1 MAERLTSQPG
11 QRGGVTRSTLR
22 LWAFLCLTL
31 GTLGFSVIQN
41 RLLNLGN
48 TSAEALLAAMQ
59 ASPRVMT
66 YATVALILQA
76 IHSCAAPLF
85 AFLLVDGFLHT
96 GNWQK
101 YFLRV
106 LGVAVLSELPYNLAV
121 GGKWLITPT
130 RNPAFGL
137 VLALVMLYF
146 FARYKDKTLSHT
158 VIKAVVALAAV
169 LWSIMLGIQDGAPL
183 VILTMVLWLT
193 WNKPILR
200 TIFGCV
206 SAFACSLFSPF
217 YMLSPMVFTLVH
229 LYNGEQ
235 GEENVWVKHLAYPV
249 MLLAFGIL
257 AVYVL

>member
-1 MAERLTSQPG
+1 MAERLTSAPQ
-11 QRGGVTRSTLR
+11 QRGGVNRSTLR

-48 TSAEALLAAMQ
+48 TSADALLAAMQ

-66 YATVALILQA
+66 YATVALVLQA
-76 IHSCAAPLF
+76 IHCCAAPLF
-85 AFLLVDGFLHT
+85 AFLLVEGFLHT
-96 GNWQK
+96 GNWRN

-106 LGVAVLSELPYNLAV
+106 LGVAVVSELPYNLAIS
-121 GGKWLITPT
+121 GKWLDTAT
-130 RNPAFGL
+130 RNPVFGL
-137 VLALVMLYF
+137 VLAMAMLYF
-146 FARYKDKTLSHT
+146 FRRYGEKSLANS
-158 VIKAVVALAAV
+158 VVKAVTAVAAV
-169 LWSIMLGIQDGAPL
+169 LWSMMLGIQDGAPL
-183 VILTMVLWLT
+183 VVLTMVLWLT

-217 YMLSPMVFTLVH
+217 YMLSPMVFILVH

-235 GEENVWVKHLAYPV
+235 GEENVWVKYLAYPV
-249 MLLAFGIL
+249 MLLTFGLL

>member
-1 MAERLTSQPG
+1 MAERLTSQPR

-76 IHSCAAPLF
+76 IHCCAAPLF
-85 AFLLVDGFLHT
+85 AFLLVEGFQRT
-96 GNWQK
+96 GNREK

-130 RNPAFGL
+130 RSPAFGL
-137 VLALVMLYF
+137 VLAMVMLYF
-146 FARYKDKTLSHT
+146 FSRYREKSLTHI
-158 VIKAVVALAAV
+158 VIKAVVAVAAV
-169 LWSIMLGIQDGAPL
+169 LWSMMLGIQDGAPL
-183 VILTMVLWLT
+183 VVLSMVLWLT
-193 WNKPILR
+193 WRKPILR

-217 YMLSPMVFTLVH
+217 YMLSPMVFILLH

-235 GEENVWVKHLAYPV
+235 GEDNIWVKHLAYPA
-249 MLLAFGIL
+249 MLLVFGIL
-257 AVYVL
+257 SVYIL